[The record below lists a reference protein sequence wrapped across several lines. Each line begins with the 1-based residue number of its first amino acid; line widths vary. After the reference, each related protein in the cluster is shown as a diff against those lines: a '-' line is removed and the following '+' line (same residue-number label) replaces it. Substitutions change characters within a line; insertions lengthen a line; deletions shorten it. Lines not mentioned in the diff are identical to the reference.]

1 MVKVIISLAIISLYV
16 FLFGIMQ
23 TVDSI
28 DSSIEEAVGTTAAP
42 RMAAPAVTTG
52 VDENGRAVYT
62 YATDLVVVNA
72 RKPGLADYSRTET
85 ALLILPEDAAPTTT
99 AAETTAPADYVFASE
114 DLDYTVPLITT
125 TEATTSADTTT
136 SAETTTTL
144 SETRVT
150 YTSEV
155 TTASTTAAVPVI
167 AEQEDEEDAEEIED
181 DGVSEETEAPEDD
194 PDIADFTDEQDVT
207 YLTTTE
213 STTPEE
219 LDDPDDFTTTAPV
232 TTVAETTTTA
242 PEENPY
248 AGSEEMFTVNAGGV
262 IMTDTAVNV
271 VATAVMAEIGDGFH
285 EEAIKAQAIAA
296 YTYIKMY
303 SINNERAYIARR
315 TPSEKLINLVK
326 QVIGKAVYYNGE
338 LIQAVYTASTA
349 GRTASSKTVWGVD
362 YPYLQSIDTAFIDK
376 EYDINYGRKP
386 TFTSE
391 EIKNYVKKATG
402 IVLSGDPSEWI
413 KIDSYVDGIYVG
425 QMTIGGQQTFNNGTR
440 DVRITGRVFRETIMD
455 YDIRSACFDI
465 VYDPSTDLFTITTYG
480 YGHCVG
486 FSQHGANI
494 LATYFGYNYEQI
506 LKFYYQGTEIK

>member
-1 MVKVIISLAIISLYV
+1 MVKIIISLAIISLYV

-28 DSSIEEAVGTTAAP
+28 DQSIEEAVGTTAAP

-85 ALLILPEDAAPTTT
+85 ALLILPEDAGTVTTT
-99 AAETTAPADYVFASE
+99 PAETTAPADFVFASE
-114 DLDYTVPLITT
+114 DLDYTVPVTTT
-125 TEATTSADTTT
+125 TEATTTADTTT

-144 SETRVT
+144 PETSVT

-155 TTASTTAAVPVI
+155 TTASTTAGEPLI
-167 AEQEDEEDAEEIED
+167 EEPEDDEEDEEDISED
-181 DGVSEETEAPEDD
+181 TEVPEDD

-207 YLTTTE
+207 YVTTTE
-213 STTPEE
+213 ETTPEE
-219 LDDPDDFTTTAPV
+219 LDDPDDTTTAAV

-248 AGSEEMFTVNAGGV
+248 AGNDEMFTVNAGGV

-362 YPYLQSIDTAFIDK
+362 YPYLQSIDTAFIDE

-440 DVRITGRVFRETIMD
+440 DVRITGRIFRETIMD

-465 VYDPSTDLFTITTYG
+465 VYDPSTDQFTITTYG

-506 LKFYYQGTEIK
+506 LKFYYQGTEIR